1 MQCCLLLAFALSF
14 AAPPRLQAQAP
25 PAKPPGE
32 TDFSQLILQRLAA
45 AGRGDTTHYRQ
56 FFAEG
61 AVVISE
67 NGSRYNLDEVIA
79 AVSREAAANP
89 AHSEYE
95 IKNVNVVPDSS
106 FVMVDYLII
115 EHVPAGT
122 RSLTFRYRAMDLF
135 MPGASGWR
143 VLRHIH
149 TSATATPE
157 PQAIDATRLE
167 DYVGR
172 YEWWPGYIDTITSK
186 GAELYSQMTDDQK
199 ATLSL
204 AATPESFFVA
214 GQAPLLVFIRDQ
226 GGRVTHYL
234 LHWGDGQVTVARRL
248 P

>member
-1 MQCCLLLAFALSF
+1 VRVCLLLAIALLL
-14 AAPPRLQAQAP
+14 AAPLRPQVQAP
-25 PAKPPGE
+25 PATTPVA
-32 TDFSQLILQRLAA
+32 TDFSHLILQRLAA
-45 AGRGDTTHYRQ
+45 ASRGDITRYRQ

-61 AVVISE
+61 AVVIVEDGTRNS
-67 NGSRYNLDEVIA
+67 LDEIVA
-79 AVSREAAANP
+79 AVAREAAANP

-106 FVMVDYLII
+106 FVMVDYLIV
-115 EHVPAGT
+115 EHVPAGP

-135 MPGASGWR
+135 VPRAGGWL

-149 TSATATPE
+149 TSATATP
-157 PQAIDATRLE
+157 PPLTIDAGRLQ

-172 YEWWPGYIDTITSK
+172 YEWWPGYIDTITRK
-186 GAELYSQMTDDQK
+186 GTELYSQTTGEQK

-204 AATPESFFVA
+204 AATPESFFLA

-226 GGRVTHYL
+226 SGRVTHYL